1 MSGLEIGFISLA
13 LMLVL
18 IWIGM
23 HVGVALTLLSFVGVG
38 LIRDNFEVAGR
49 MLALSVYE
57 SINSHLFG
65 VVPLFV
71 LMGLLISVSDV
82 GKETFLVAERVFRRV
97 KGGLGVATVAANAI
111 FAAVTGISIASA
123 AVFTRVAVPEMLKLG
138 FTPRFATGVVAGS
151 SVLGMLIP
159 PSLLLIVYAFLAEQ
173 SVGSLFLAGIIPGLV
188 LALAFSLGII
198 FVAHRFPGLVF
209 DGRNEILDQKGSE
222 AAERETQLN
231 DLTGLDMVKMIF
243 PIVAL
248 VGLVFGGIYGGF
260 FTPTEAGAVGA
271 LGALV
276 IALAKRKL
284 DWKGL
289 WRVLEETGHIT
300 VSISFLIIAASIYT
314 RMLAMSGVP
323 QFLVGGLD
331 GLDLGFAGFV
341 ALYVIIILIMGT
353 ILDSTSILLIVCPL
367 TLPIAATFGVD
378 LIWWGIITVLAV
390 EIGLITPPLG
400 ISVYVIK
407 STLNDRRISLSDIFL
422 GAAPFALVM
431 LLVLILLIIFPW
443 MSTALV

>member
-13 LMLVL
+13 AMLVL

-38 LIRDNFEVAGR
+38 LMRGNFEIAGR

-57 SINSHLFG
+57 SINSHMFG

-82 GKETFLVAERVFRRV
+82 GKETFQVAEQMFRRI
-97 KGGLGVATVAANAI
+97 KGGLGVATVAANAV

-138 FTPRFATGVVAGS
+138 FNPRFATGVVAGS

-173 SVGSLFLAGIIPGLV
+173 SVGSLFLAGIIPGIV
-188 LALAFSLGII
+188 LAMAFALGIV
-198 FVAHRFPGLVF
+198 FVAHRYPEMIMNGAI
-209 DGRNEILDQKGSE
+209 GTSGENEHN
-222 AAERETQLN
+222 AADHD
-231 DLTGLDMVKMIF
+231 DLTGFGMIKMIL

-248 VGLVFGGIYGGF
+248 VSLVLGGIYGGF

-271 LGALV
+271 LGALM

-289 WRVLEETGHIT
+289 WRVLVETGHIT

-314 RMLAMSGVP
+314 RMLAMSGLP
-323 QFLVGGLD
+323 QFLVGGME
-331 GLDLGFAGFV
+331 GLDLGFVSFV
-341 ALYVIIILIMGT
+341 TLYVIMILIMGT

-378 LIWWGIITVLAV
+378 LVWWGIVTVLAV

-407 STLNDRRISLSDIFL
+407 STLDNRQISLSDIFI

-431 LLVLILLIIFPW
+431 LLVLILIIAFPW
-443 MSTALV
+443 MSTALI

>member
-13 LMLVL
+13 VMLVL

-38 LIRDNFEVAGR
+38 LIRGNFEIAGR

-57 SINSHLFG
+57 SINSHMFG

-82 GKETFLVAERVFRRV
+82 GKETFQVAEQMFRRI
-97 KGGLGVATVAANAI
+97 KGGLGVATVAANAV

-138 FTPRFATGVVAGS
+138 FNPRFATGVVAGS

-173 SVGSLFLAGIIPGLV
+173 SVGSLFLAGVIPGIV
-188 LALAFSLGII
+188 LALAFALGIV
-198 FVAHRFPGLVF
+198 FVAHRYPEMIMNGAIGTPG
-209 DGRNEILDQKGSE
+209 
-222 AAERETQLN
+222 ETAHN
-231 DLTGLDMVKMIF
+231 TADHDDLTGFGMIKMIL

-248 VGLVFGGIYGGF
+248 VGLVLGGIYGGF

-271 LGALV
+271 LGALM

-289 WRVLEETGHIT
+289 WRVLVETGHIT

-314 RMLAMSGVP
+314 RMLAMSGLP
-323 QFLVGGLD
+323 QFLVGGME
-331 GLDLGFAGFV
+331 GLDLGFVSFV
-341 ALYVIIILIMGT
+341 TLYVIMILIMGT

-378 LIWWGIITVLAV
+378 LVWWGIVTVLAV

-407 STLNDRRISLSDIFL
+407 STLDNRQISLSDIFI

-431 LLVLILLIIFPW
+431 LLVLILIIAFPW
-443 MSTALV
+443 MSTALI